1 MIHMKPWQRNLT
13 INNQPYTYKE
23 ILAFATEKIVSSST
37 HAWEREVY
45 RFIINWLSDNEYIQ
59 QYSSGTTGK
68 TKEIK
73 LPKKAMMHSAL
84 NTCRYLNLEKGQ
96 TALLCMAVDYIAG
109 KMMVV
114 RCFVGNLNL
123 LLTEPRSMPD
133 ISAYPRIDFSS
144 MVPLQLMNL
153 TNCGNTLDQ
162 VRKLI
167 VGGSEISVELEKR
180 VHELV
185 TEVYATYGM
194 AETSSHIAL
203 RRLNGPFPQNA
214 YQALP
219 GITLTTDERGCLII
233 EAEYLPQRVVTN
245 DLVALTEPGSFNW
258 LGRYDNL
265 INSGGVK
272 IVPEEVE
279 ALVQSRTLLT
289 CLAIGLPDE
298 RLGQKLVFVFE
309 NEQAPDSLPILK
321 ADFENFLPR
330 HWRPKEIYRVEHFP
344 RNESLKVDRRKL
356 TEILITATPL

>member
-13 INNQPYTYKE
+13 INHQPYTYKE
-23 ILAFATEKIVSSST
+23 LLAFATEKIVSSST

-45 RFIINWLSDNEYIQ
+45 RFIINWLSDSEYIQ

-73 LPKKAMMHSAL
+73 LLKNAMMHSAL
-84 NTCRYLNLEKGQ
+84 NTCRYLNLGKGQ
-96 TALLCMAVDYIAG
+96 TTLLCMPVDYIAG

-114 RCFVGNLNL
+114 RCFVGGLNL
-123 LLTEPRSMPD
+123 LLTEPKSMPD
-133 ISAYPRIDFSS
+133 LTEHSRIDFCA
-144 MVPLQLMNL
+144 MVPLQVMNL
-153 TNCGNTLDQ
+153 TNCGNTLDR

-167 VGGSEISVELEKR
+167 VGGSEISAELEKH
-180 VHELV
+180 VHELA

-203 RRLNGPFPQNA
+203 RRLNGPFPQQN

-233 EAEYLPQRVVTN
+233 EADYLPNKVITN
-245 DLVALTEPGSFNW
+245 DLVAFTEPGSFNW

-279 ALVQSRTLLT
+279 ALIHSRTLLT
-289 CLAIGLPDE
+289 CLAIGLPDN

-309 NEQAPDSLPILK
+309 NEQAPDSLPTLK
-321 ADFENFLPR
+321 ADFDNFLPR
-330 HWRPKEIYRVEHFP
+330 YWRPKEIYCVEHFP
-344 RNESLKVDRRKL
+344 RNESMKVDRRKL
-356 TEILITATPL
+356 AEMLIIATPL